1 MALNGTQ
8 SPCPSSG
15 SVDNCDRDNHDDEKK
30 CTDEETSKCDIENRE
45 NNLDEENNEEEEK
58 ISIDEEEPLLGKVKK
73 HGDYSAVTPHIKK
86 VRFLSLVILACA
98 EFLGGCTLS
107 ILAPFYSKE
116 AEDHGLTVS
125 QSGIVFASIFILQI
139 IFVPVFGN
147 LSAKIGSTRLFIAGV
162 FLAGVTNVA
171 FGFLPL
177 IKSGQFFFIA
187 SLAMR
192 GLTAVGE
199 AAMNSAVLPLAR
211 RRGGVGRECSI
222 ISWMETMNGV
232 GATFGPFI
240 GGILFDCGGFPL
252 PFIISGGLLVFCAL
266 AAAVVLD
273 PSEELRQTR
282 GEDEGE
288 GDGELERDVR
298 GGRKERKGSLFCSL
312 PVILGLLS
320 TILTGAANQWY
331 QPSLEPYVRKE
342 FNMTS
347 FQASMLFIIDGA
359 VYALASPLIGFLLD
373 RVLKPSLCL
382 LGGTATIGLGFV
394 ILASPP
400 LILSPSLAQI
410 CVGAG
415 LHGLGMSACFIASL
429 TLMTEAGGKSVSSD
443 QVAMIT
449 SLWITAENIG
459 SFLGAVGGGAAY
471 DSVGWSN
478 SCLLVSLMQLLG
490 IGLII
495 GFTLLS
501 CCSTSKFRRFS
512 RKLKKE
518 ESLLGGE
525 GNQRKATYGACD
537 HSDGVVD
544 VEAEGVR
551 GL

>member
-1 MALNGTQ
+1 MMALNWTQ

-15 SVDNCDRDNHDDEKK
+15 SEEDNCDDRDNHDKK
-30 CTDEETSKCDIENRE
+30 ECTDEETSNCDLEKRDLE
-45 NNLDEENNEEEEK
+45 GNNGEER
-58 ISIDEEEPLLGKVKK
+58 ISIDEEKPLLKK
-73 HGDYSAVTPHIKK
+73 AKKKNGDHSAVTPHIKK

-116 AEDHGLTVS
+116 AEDHNLAVS
-125 QSGIVFASIFILQI
+125 QSGIVFASIFILQM
-139 IFVPVFGN
+139 IFVPVFGK
-147 LSAKIGSTRLFIAGV
+147 LTSKIGSTRLFIAGV
-162 FLAGVTNVA
+162 MLAGVTNVA

-177 IKSGQFFFIA
+177 IKSGQTFFIA

-222 ISWMETMNGV
+222 LSWMETMNGV
-232 GATFGPFI
+232 GTTFGPFI

-252 PFIISGGLLVFCAL
+252 PFIVSGGLLVFCSL
-266 AAAVVLD
+266 AAVIVLD

-282 GEDEGE
+282 DEEGEEDEDIG
-288 GDGELERDVR
+288 GDGK
-298 GGRKERKGSLFCSL
+298 GKKGSLFCSF
-312 PVILGLLS
+312 PVILGLLI
-320 TILTGAANQWY
+320 TVLTGAANQWY

-359 VYALASPLIGFLLD
+359 VYAVASPLIGFLLD
-373 RVLKPSLCL
+373 RVLEPSLCL
-382 LGGTATIGLGFV
+382 LGGSATIGLGFV

-429 TLMTEAGGKSVSSD
+429 TLMTEAGGKSVTGD

-490 IGLII
+490 IALII

-501 CCSTSKFRRFS
+501 CCSATKFRPFWGRS
-512 RKLKKE
+512 KE
-518 ESLLGGE
+518 EQALLQE
-525 GNQRKATYGACD
+525 GNQRKTAYGACD
-537 HSDGVVD
+537 QRGGVVD
-544 VEAEGVR
+544 VEAQGAR

>member
-1 MALNGTQ
+1 MALTWTQ

-15 SVDNCDRDNHDDEKK
+15 SEDNCDRDNHDEKE
-30 CTDEETSKCDIENRE
+30 CTDEETSNYDLEK
-45 NNLDEENNEEEEK
+45 EEEGNSGEER
-58 ISIDEEEPLLGKVKK
+58 ITIEEEEEPLLFKK
-73 HGDYSAVTPHIKK
+73 AKKTGDPSAVTPHRKK
-86 VRFLSLVILACA
+86 VRFLSLVILAFA

-116 AEDHGLTVS
+116 AEDHGLAVS

-139 IFVPVFGN
+139 IFVPVFGK
-147 LSAKIGSTRLFIAGV
+147 LTSKIGSTRLFIAGV

-177 IKSGQFFFIA
+177 IKSGHMFFIA

-192 GLTAVGE
+192 ALTAVGE

-222 ISWMETMNGV
+222 LSWMETMNGV
-232 GATFGPFI
+232 GTTFGPFI
-240 GGILFDCGGFPL
+240 GGILFECGGFPL
-252 PFIISGGLLVFCAL
+252 PFIVSGGLLVFCAL
-266 AAAVVLD
+266 AAAIVLD
-273 PSEELRQTR
+273 PSEELKQTR
-282 GEDEGE
+282 EEGE
-288 GDGELERDVR
+288 EEEVLDGNI
-298 GGRKERKGSLFCSL
+298 GGEGKAKKGSLICSF
-312 PVILGLLS
+312 PVVLGLLI

-331 QPSLEPYVRKE
+331 QPTLEPYVRKE

-359 VYALASPLIGFLLD
+359 VYAVASPLIGFLLD
-373 RVLKPSLCL
+373 RVLEPSLCL

-394 ILASPP
+394 ILAAPP
-400 LILSPSLAQI
+400 IILNPSLAQI
-410 CVGAG
+410 CVGAA

-429 TLMTEAGGKSVSSD
+429 TLMTETGGKSVTVD
-443 QVAMIT
+443 QVAMMT

-471 DSVGWSN
+471 DSVGWSS

-490 IGLII
+490 IALII
-495 GFTLLS
+495 IFTILS
-501 CCSTSKFRRFS
+501 CCSDSKFRRFWKRS
-512 RKLKKE
+512 KKE
-518 ESLLGGE
+518 EPLLGE
-525 GNQRKATYGACD
+525 GNGRKAAYGACD
-537 HSDGVVD
+537 ERGGVVD
-544 VEAEGVR
+544 VEARSAR

>member
-1 MALNGTQ
+1 MMALNWTQ

-15 SVDNCDRDNHDDEKK
+15 SVEDNCDDCDNHDKK
-30 CTDEETSKCDIENRE
+30 ECTDEETSNCDLEKQDLE
-45 NNLDEENNEEEEK
+45 GNNGEER
-58 ISIDEEEPLLGKVKK
+58 ISIDEEKPLLKK
-73 HGDYSAVTPHIKK
+73 AKKKNGDHSAVTPHIKK

-116 AEDHGLTVS
+116 AEDHGLAVS

-139 IFVPVFGN
+139 IFVPVFGK
-147 LSAKIGSTRLFIAGV
+147 LTSKIGSTRLFIAGV
-162 FLAGVTNVA
+162 MLAGVTNVA

-177 IKSGQFFFIA
+177 IKSGQTFFIA

-222 ISWMETMNGV
+222 LSWMETMNGV
-232 GATFGPFI
+232 GTTFGPFI

-252 PFIISGGLLVFCAL
+252 PFIVSGGLLVFCSL
-266 AAAVVLD
+266 AAVIVLD

-282 GEDEGE
+282 DEEGEEDEDIG
-288 GDGELERDVR
+288 GDGK
-298 GGRKERKGSLFCSL
+298 GKKGSLFCSF
-312 PVILGLLS
+312 PVILGLLI
-320 TILTGAANQWY
+320 TVLTGAANQWY

-359 VYALASPLIGFLLD
+359 VYAVASPLIGFLLD
-373 RVLKPSLCL
+373 RVLEPSLCL
-382 LGGTATIGLGFV
+382 LGGSATIGLGFV

-429 TLMTEAGGKSVSSD
+429 TLMTEAGGKSVTGD

-490 IGLII
+490 IALII
-495 GFTLLS
+495 GFTILS
-501 CCSTSKFRRFS
+501 CCSATKFRRFWGRS
-512 RKLKKE
+512 KE
-518 ESLLGGE
+518 EQALLGE
-525 GNQRKATYGACD
+525 GNQRKTAYGACD
-537 HSDGVVD
+537 QRGGVVD
-544 VEAEGVR
+544 VEAQGAR